1 MSLVSVT
8 YGLSIVTVVLFGLG
22 ALFLAH
28 RRQKVQKDTTE
39 FFLTARR
46 SVPERTIAWSF
57 YASGVGAWYV
67 SSPSPFSFFF
77 F

>member
-8 YGLSIVTVVLFGLG
+8 YGLAITTIVLFGLG
-22 ALFLAH
+22 ALYMA
-28 RRQKVQKDTTE
+28 RARQRVQKDDTE

-57 YASGVGAWYV
+57 YASGVGAW
-67 SSPSPFSFFF
+67 
-77 F
+77 

>member
-8 YGLSIVTVVLFGLG
+8 YGLSITTVVLFGLV
-22 ALFLAH
+22 AMILAH
-28 RRQKVQKDTTE
+28 RRQKIKKDTTE

-57 YASGVGAWYV
+57 YASGVGA
-67 SSPSPFSFFF
+67 
-77 F
+77 